1 MYVFFFCMTRLPPGT
16 TRTDTLVPYTTLFR
30 SKLQEKARPEPR
42 FPLAALRVDYST
54 LVPNEAWLSAGL
66 ASGVGELA
74 EPWTTITR
82 PAGVGRV
89 LTLTAKSALAPAAR
103 DAAVQVNVAE
113 RGPPLYC
120 LLHCQPAG
128 ACTDAVAVIVLPSI
142 TSVGC
147 AAAMVPLLAR
157 VNAYSAR
164 NALRG
169 SVAGPSIDSDRSACG
184 GRSTSS
190 AACALSLP

>member
-1 MYVFFFCMTRLPPGT
+1 MILPPPRS
-16 TRTDTLVPYTTLFR
+16 TRTDTLLPYTTR
-30 SKLQEKARPEPR
+30 CRA
-42 FPLAALRVDYST
+42 
-54 LVPNEAWLSAGL
+54 
-66 ASGVGELA
+66 GVGELA

-82 PAGVGRV
+82 PAGVGLV

-113 RGPPLYC
+113 RGLPLYC

-147 AAAMVPLLAR
+147 AAAMVPPLAR
-157 VNAYSAR
+157 VN
-164 NALRG
+164 
-169 SVAGPSIDSDRSACG
+169 RSEEH
-184 GRSTSS
+184 TSE
-190 AACALSLP
+190 LQSLMRTSYAVFCLKKKT

>member
-82 PAGVGRV
+82 PAGVGLV
-89 LTLTAKSALAPAAR
+89 LTLPAKSAPAPAAR
-103 DAAVQVNVAE
+103 AAAVQVNVAE
-113 RGPPLYC
+113 RGLPLSC
-120 LLHCQPAG
+120 LLPCQPA
-128 ACTDAVAVIVLPSI
+128 
-142 TSVGC
+142 
-147 AAAMVPLLAR
+147 
-157 VNAYSAR
+157 
-164 NALRG
+164 RG
-169 SVAGPSIDSDRSACG
+169 D
-184 GRSTSS
+184 GR
-190 AACALSLP
+190 AWG

>member
-82 PAGVGRV
+82 PAGVGLVLPLPPKSPPPPPPRTPAVRV
-89 LTLTAKSALAPAAR
+89 TLAHTGLPFSAFLPSNPPGPST
-103 DAAVQVNVAE
+103 AAVAF
-113 RGPPLYC
+113 
-120 LLHCQPAG
+120 
-128 ACTDAVAVIVLPSI
+128 IVFPRI
-142 TSVGC
+142 
-147 AAAMVPLLAR
+147 
-157 VNAYSAR
+157 
-164 NALRG
+164 
-169 SVAGPSIDSDRSACG
+169 
-184 GRSTSS
+184 
-190 AACALSLP
+190 